1 MPAWGYIQQS
11 SKLKDLLARWLGYPH
26 PLGRVAANIVCR
38 YANFKS
44 LRTLDIGCDA
54 GVYSFEFLNRGVKEI
69 ISMDIESQALQA
81 ARENILRFDCP
92 ALPVQADAQN
102 IPFRENSFDQ
112 VLCLMVLEHVTDPL
126 LLLQEISRVLEPGGR
141 LILSVPNERYLTK
154 SIIPYDFSEILRII
168 GHEHAGFYLEDLQTV
183 FEQTQLEIK
192 EHRYYYKFFSR
203 LLTEIIYIAL
213 GSKRRKAARTSMVN
227 SGWSAMIAFLVIYPL
242 LKLDY
247 FDPDPRGGCLV
258 VHAINRK
265 GKISFD

>member
-81 ARENILRFDCP
+81 ARENILRFDC
-92 ALPVQADAQN
+92 
-102 IPFRENSFDQ
+102 
-112 VLCLMVLEHVTDPL
+112 DPL

-154 SIIPYDFSEILRII
+154 SIISYDFSEILRII
-168 GHEHAGFYLEDLQTV
+168 GHEHAGFYLEDVQTV

-265 GKISFD
+265 AERKNKF

>member
-126 LLLQEISRVLEPGGR
+126 LSTLLIRSCCYRKLAECWNQAEGSFFPFRMNGILQNLSSLTTFLKFCDLSEMNTPG
-141 LILSVPNERYLTK
+141 
-154 SIIPYDFSEILRII
+154 SI
-168 GHEHAGFYLEDLQTV
+168 
-183 FEQTQLEIK
+183 
-192 EHRYYYKFFSR
+192 
-203 LLTEIIYIAL
+203 
-213 GSKRRKAARTSMVN
+213 
-227 SGWSAMIAFLVIYPL
+227 
-242 LKLDY
+242 
-247 FDPDPRGGCLV
+247 
-258 VHAINRK
+258 
-265 GKISFD
+265 